1 MAWRPSG
8 QLVAGELDNTVLGKV
23 TGYMHFAGVKG
34 KIKFDLEGDFHRDIR
49 GCKIRI
55 KGEGEYK
62 RGYMEGF
69 EKVQKGNVGDIT
81 AGNPI
86 GKDSNGEPIYDY
98 SAYPYI
104 EWYSDDNGRVV
115 LELDKSQVKIIGT
128 PIPAMESFPID
139 RAKQHQNMNNFM
151 NDIRNAIM
159 ENPPE

>member
-1 MAWRPSG
+1 
-8 QLVAGELDNTVLGKV
+8 
-23 TGYMHFAGVKG
+23 
-34 KIKFDLEGDFHRDIR
+34 
-49 GCKIRI
+49 
-55 KGEGEYK
+55 
-62 RGYMEGF
+62 MEVF